1 MHGVACSARRSIA
14 YVRTL
19 QIVRRFTFSYF
30 SCGDAREQIYFR
42 MPLDISLKRYTEQEI
57 NLKLHGLWAI
67 PAMAL
72 ILASA
77 KPASASL
84 LDGQTVVVQYAVAN
98 DSGYTPIDDPNGYSV
113 DQSSGPIVVP
123 GSINGL
129 RFGIFDVSIG
139 DDFVSITN
147 TNDGTAFCCSLFN
160 QGILVT
166 LVNPNPATIASVTY
180 DNTSNLGNAGDVD
193 FNAHQVFFSVL
204 GEVFVTGT
212 AKLDV
217 AGVSAAPEPGTL
229 AMSIGGILLALAAAR
244 RTRKA

>member
-1 MHGVACSARRSIA
+1 M
-14 YVRTL
+14 
-19 QIVRRFTFSYF
+19 
-30 SCGDAREQIYFR
+30 
-42 MPLDISLKRYTEQEI
+42 
-57 NLKLHGLWAI
+57 KLNSLWAI

-98 DSGYTPIDDPNGYSV
+98 DPGYTPIDDPSGYEV

-129 RFGIFDVSIG
+129 RFGIFNVSIG
-139 DDFVSITN
+139 DDFVDITN

-166 LVNPNPATIASVTY
+166 ILSANPATITSVTY
-180 DNTSNLGNAGDVD
+180 DNTSNLGNAGNVD
-193 FNAHQVFFSVL
+193 FNAHQIFFSVL
-204 GEVFVTGT
+204 GEEFVTGT

-217 AGVSAAPEPGTL
+217 AGVSATPEPGTL
-229 AMSIGGILLALAAAR
+229 AMGIGGVLLALVTAR
-244 RTRKA
+244 RSRKA